1 MRKAVVIFL
10 IAAVLGGAGW
20 WAFREWSAGRLAL
33 PDTLEDLRERA
44 AAVGKEAAR
53 AVGSAA
59 KTVSAPPPLRAAVES
74 PSARLTASGT
84 FSETNRHRAVAG
96 LAALTRDAR
105 LDAAA
110 KAKLDDMFARQYF
123 AHESPS
129 GDGPAEVVEAAGYAY
144 IAVGENLALGNFA
157 DDRTLVQAW
166 MDSPGHRANIL
177 GIGFTQ
183 IGIAVG
189 QGVYEGKRTWLA
201 VQEFARP
208 LSDCP
213 QPDPALAGSIETNRT
228 RIETMSAEADA
239 RRAELEASDPKT
251 RKEVEEHNRKVED
264 YNDLARRI
272 NALIEETKRM
282 VEDYNAQVR
291 AFNACAAG

>member
-1 MRKAVVIFL
+1 MRKAAVVIL
-10 IAAVLGGAGW
+10 AAALAGAGW
-20 WAFREWSAGRLAL
+20 WAGREWSAGRLAL
-33 PDTLEDLRERA
+33 PEAIEGLRERA
-44 AAVGKEAAR
+44 AIVGKEAAE

-59 KTVSAPPPLRAAVES
+59 KTVSAPPPLRAATES
-74 PSARLTASGT
+74 PTARLTASGA
-84 FSETNRHRAVAG
+84 FSETNRHRAEAG
-96 LAALTRDAR
+96 LPALTRDAR

-129 GDGPAEVVEAAGYAY
+129 GDGPAQIVDAAGYAY

-157 DDRTLVQAW
+157 DDRALVQAW
-166 MDSPGHRANIL
+166 MDSSGHRANIL
-177 GIGFTQ
+177 GEAFTQ
-183 IGIAVG
+183 IGVAVG
-189 QGVYEGKRTWLA
+189 QGAYEGKKTWMA

-228 RIETMSAEADA
+228 RIEAMSAEADA

-272 NALIEETKRM
+272 NALIEGTKRL